1 MTVLRFPLL
10 IPALVLT
17 LAACAPPPPPAPELT
32 ARTSTLSPR
41 LPKGI
46 VRTNGH
52 GEIMAAAAGQA
63 QCLQT
68 SAGAAAAALAATNR
82 ARAARGL
89 SPLRTNP
96 KLQRAAE
103 AHACEMAMRGAMT
116 HAGTKT
122 TGPMARVKGQG
133 YAPRLTAENIAAG
146 RFDLNRVLAEWSS
159 SPDHMSNIAI
169 PGTLDYGIGQAV
181 AADGKTTFWAAI
193 YGKPKG

>member
-1 MTVLRFPLL
+1 M
-10 IPALVLT
+10 
-17 LAACAPPPPPAPELT
+17 T
-32 ARTSTLSPR
+32 ARTSTLSPK

-46 VRTNGH
+46 VRTNGK

-63 QCLQT
+63 QCVPT
-68 SAGAAAAALAATNR
+68 SPEAAAAALAATNR

-89 SPLRTNP
+89 TPLRTNAR
-96 KLQRAAE
+96 LQRAAE

-122 TGPMARVKGQG
+122 TGPMARTKGQG

-146 RFDLNRVLAEWSS
+146 RFDLNRVLSEWNS
-159 SPDHMSNIAI
+159 SPDHLSNVVI
-169 PGTLDYGIGQAV
+169 PGTQDYGIGQAV

>member
-1 MTVLRFPLL
+1 MNVLHRLTILSVVLL
-10 IPALVLT
+10 
-17 LAACAPPPPPAPELT
+17 LAACAAPPEQPQMT
-32 ARTSTLSPR
+32 ARTSTLSPK

-46 VRTNGH
+46 VRTNGK

-63 QCLQT
+63 QCVPT
-68 SAGAAAAALAATNR
+68 SPEAAAAALAATNR

-89 SPLRTNP
+89 TPLRTNAR
-96 KLQRAAE
+96 LQRAAE

-116 HAGTKT
+116 HAGTT
-122 TGPMARVKGQG
+122 TPGPMARTKGQG

-146 RFDLNRVLAEWSS
+146 RFDLNRVLSEWNS
-159 SPDHMSNIAI
+159 SPDHLSNVVI
-169 PGTLDYGIGQAV
+169 PGTQDYGIGQAV

>member
-1 MTVLRFPLL
+1 MNVLHRITILSVVLL
-10 IPALVLT
+10 
-17 LAACAPPPPPAPELT
+17 LAACAAPPEQPQMT
-32 ARTSTLSPR
+32 ARTSTLSPK

-46 VRTNGH
+46 DRTNGK

-63 QCLQT
+63 QCVPT
-68 SAGAAAAALAATNR
+68 SPEAAAAALAATNR

-89 SPLRTNP
+89 TPLRTNAR
-96 KLQRAAE
+96 LQRAAE

-122 TGPMARVKGQG
+122 TGPMARTKGQG

-146 RFDLNRVLAEWSS
+146 RFDLNRVLSEWNS
-159 SPDHMSNIAI
+159 SPDHLSNVVI
-169 PGTLDYGIGQAV
+169 PGTQDYGIGQAV

>member
-1 MTVLRFPLL
+1 MNVLHRLTILSVVLL
-10 IPALVLT
+10 
-17 LAACAPPPPPAPELT
+17 LAACAAPPEQPQMT
-32 ARTSTLSPR
+32 ARTSTLSPK

-46 VRTNGH
+46 VRTNGK

-63 QCLQT
+63 QCVPT
-68 SAGAAAAALAATNR
+68 SPEAAAAALAATNR

-89 SPLRTNP
+89 TPLRTNAR
-96 KLQRAAE
+96 LQRAAE

-122 TGPMARVKGQG
+122 TGPMARTKGQG

-146 RFDLNRVLAEWSS
+146 RFDLGRVLSEWSS
-159 SPDHMSNIAI
+159 SPDHLSNMII
-169 PGTLDYGIGQAV
+169 SGTQDFGIGQAV

>member
-1 MTVLRFPLL
+1 MNVLHRLTILSVVLL
-10 IPALVLT
+10 
-17 LAACAPPPPPAPELT
+17 LAACAAPPEQPQMT
-32 ARTSTLSPR
+32 ARTSTLSPK

-46 VRTNGH
+46 VRTNGK
-52 GEIMAAAAGQA
+52 GEIMAAVAGQA
-63 QCLQT
+63 HCVPT
-68 SAGAAAAALAATNR
+68 SPEAAAAALAATNR

-89 SPLRTNP
+89 TPLRTNAR
-96 KLQRAAE
+96 LQRAAE

-122 TGPMARVKGQG
+122 TGPMARTKGQG

-146 RFDLNRVLAEWSS
+146 RFDLNRVLSEWNS
-159 SPDHMSNIAI
+159 SPDHLSNVVI
-169 PGTLDYGIGQAV
+169 PGTQDYGIGQAV

>member
-1 MTVLRFPLL
+1 MNVLHRLTILSVVLL
-10 IPALVLT
+10 
-17 LAACAPPPPPAPELT
+17 LAACAAPPEQPQMT
-32 ARTSTLSPR
+32 ARTSTLSPK

-46 VRTNGH
+46 VRTNGK

-63 QCLQT
+63 QCVPT
-68 SAGAAAAALAATNR
+68 SPEAAAAALAATNR

-89 SPLRTNP
+89 TPLRTNAR
-96 KLQRAAE
+96 LQRAAE

-122 TGPMARVKGQG
+122 TGPMARTKGQG

-146 RFDLNRVLAEWSS
+146 RFDLNRVLSEWNS
-159 SPDHMSNIAI
+159 SPDHLSNVVI
-169 PGTLDYGIGQAV
+169 PGTQDYGIGQAV

>member
-1 MTVLRFPLL
+1 MNVLHRLTILSVVLL
-10 IPALVLT
+10 
-17 LAACAPPPPPAPELT
+17 LAACAAPPEQPQMT
-32 ARTSTLSPR
+32 ARTSTLSPK

-46 VRTNGH
+46 VRTNGK

-63 QCLQT
+63 QCVPT
-68 SAGAAAAALAATNR
+68 SPEAAAAALAATNR

-89 SPLRTNP
+89 TPLRTNAR
-96 KLQRAAE
+96 LQRAAE

-122 TGPMARVKGQG
+122 TGPMARTKVQG

-146 RFDLNRVLAEWSS
+146 RFDLNRVLSEWNS
-159 SPDHMSNIAI
+159 SPDHLSNVVI
-169 PGTLDYGIGQAV
+169 PGTQDYGIGQAV

>member
-1 MTVLRFPLL
+1 MNVLHRFTILSVVLL
-10 IPALVLT
+10 
-17 LAACAPPPPPAPELT
+17 LAACAAPPEQPQMT
-32 ARTSTLSPR
+32 ARTSTLSPK

-46 VRTNGH
+46 VRTNGK

-63 QCLQT
+63 QCVPT
-68 SAGAAAAALAATNR
+68 SPEAAAAALAATNR

-89 SPLRTNP
+89 TPLRTNAR
-96 KLQRAAE
+96 LQRAAE

-122 TGPMARVKGQG
+122 TGPMARTKGQG

-146 RFDLNRVLAEWSS
+146 RFDLNRVLSEWNS
-159 SPDHMSNIAI
+159 SPDHLSNVVI
-169 PGTLDYGIGQAV
+169 PGTQDYGIGQAV

>member
-1 MTVLRFPLL
+1 MNVLHRLTILSVVLL
-10 IPALVLT
+10 
-17 LAACAPPPPPAPELT
+17 LAACAAPPEQPQMT
-32 ARTSTLSPR
+32 ARTSTLSPK

-46 VRTNGH
+46 VRTNGK

-63 QCLQT
+63 QCVPT
-68 SAGAAAAALAATNR
+68 SPEAAAAALAATNR

-89 SPLRTNP
+89 TPLRTNAR
-96 KLQRAAE
+96 LQRAAE

-122 TGPMARVKGQG
+122 IGPMARTKGQG

-146 RFDLNRVLAEWSS
+146 RFDLNRVLSEWNS
-159 SPDHMSNIAI
+159 SPDHLSNVVI
-169 PGTLDYGIGQAV
+169 PGTQDYGIGQAV

>member
-1 MTVLRFPLL
+1 MNVLHRLTILSVVLL
-10 IPALVLT
+10 
-17 LAACAPPPPPAPELT
+17 LAACAAPPEQPQMT
-32 ARTSTLSPR
+32 ARTSTLSPK

-46 VRTNGH
+46 VRTNGK
-52 GEIMAAAAGQA
+52 GEIMAAVAGQA
-63 QCLQT
+63 HCVPT
-68 SAGAAAAALAATNR
+68 SPEAAAAALAATTR

-89 SPLRTNP
+89 TPLRTNAR
-96 KLQRAAE
+96 LQRAAE

-122 TGPMARVKGQG
+122 TGPMARTKGQG

-146 RFDLNRVLAEWSS
+146 RFDLNRVLSEWNS
-159 SPDHMSNIAI
+159 SPDHLSNVVI
-169 PGTLDYGIGQAV
+169 PGTQDYGIGQAV

>member
-1 MTVLRFPLL
+1 MNVLHRLTILSVVLL
-10 IPALVLT
+10 
-17 LAACAPPPPPAPELT
+17 LAACAAPPEQPQMT
-32 ARTSTLSPR
+32 ARTSTLSPK

-46 VRTNGH
+46 VRTNGK

-63 QCLQT
+63 HCVPT
-68 SAGAAAAALAATNR
+68 SPEAAAAALAATNR

-89 SPLRTNP
+89 TPLRTNAR
-96 KLQRAAE
+96 LQRAAE

-122 TGPMARVKGQG
+122 TGPMARTKGQG

-146 RFDLNRVLAEWSS
+146 RFDLNRVLSEWNS
-159 SPDHMSNIAI
+159 SPDHLSNVVI
-169 PGTLDYGIGQAV
+169 PGTQDYGIGQAV

>member
-1 MTVLRFPLL
+1 MNVLHRLTILSVVLL
-10 IPALVLT
+10 
-17 LAACAPPPPPAPELT
+17 LAACAAPPEQPQMT
-32 ARTSTLSPR
+32 ARTSTLSPK

-46 VRTNGH
+46 VRTNGK

-63 QCLQT
+63 QCVPT
-68 SAGAAAAALAATNR
+68 SPEAAAAALAATNR

-89 SPLRTNP
+89 TPLRTNAR
-96 KLQRAAE
+96 LQRAAE

-122 TGPMARVKGQG
+122 TGPMARTKGQG

-146 RFDLNRVLAEWSS
+146 RFDLNRVLSEWNS
-159 SPDHMSNIAI
+159 SPDHLSNVVI
-169 PGTLDYGIGQAV
+169 PGTQDYGIGQAM

>member
-1 MTVLRFPLL
+1 MNVFRLFLLPTIVLM
-10 IPALVLT
+10 
-17 LAACAPPPPPAPELT
+17 LAACATAPEPPQQLT

-41 LPKGI
+41 LPKGV
-46 VRTNGH
+46 VRTDGY

-63 QCLQT
+63 RCVRT
-68 SAGAAAAALAATNR
+68 TPDAAAAALAATNW

-89 SPLRTNP
+89 TPLRTNDR
-96 KLQRAAE
+96 LQRAAE

-122 TGPMARVKGQG
+122 TGPMARAKGQG

-146 RFDLNRVLAEWSS
+146 RFDMGRVLSEWSS
-159 SPDHMSNIAI
+159 SPDHLSNIMI
-169 PGTLDYGIGQAV
+169 PGTQDFGIGQAV

-193 YGKPKG
+193 YGKPKR

>member
-1 MTVLRFPLL
+1 MNVFRHFLLSMIVLL
-10 IPALVLT
+10 
-17 LAACAPPPPPAPELT
+17 LAACAAPPPEPPVMT

-41 LPKGI
+41 LPRGI

-63 QCLQT
+63 HCVAT
-68 SAGAAAAALAATNR
+68 SPAAAAAALAATNR

-89 SPLRTNP
+89 TPLRTNAR
-96 KLQRAAE
+96 LQRAAE

-122 TGPMARVKGQG
+122 TGPMARSKGQG

-146 RFDLNRVLAEWSS
+146 RFDLGRVLAEWSS
-159 SPDHMSNIAI
+159 SPSHLSNIII
-169 PGTLDYGIGQAV
+169 PGTEDFGIGQAV
-181 AADGKTTFWAAI
+181 AAAGKTTFWAAI

>member
-1 MTVLRFPLL
+1 MNVLHRITILSVVLL
-10 IPALVLT
+10 
-17 LAACAPPPPPAPELT
+17 LAACAAPPEQPQMT
-32 ARTSTLSPR
+32 ARTSTLSPK

-46 VRTNGH
+46 VRTNGK

-63 QCLQT
+63 QCVPT
-68 SAGAAAAALAATNR
+68 SPEAAAAALAATNR

-89 SPLRTNP
+89 TPLRTNAR
-96 KLQRAAE
+96 LQRAAE

-122 TGPMARVKGQG
+122 TGPMARTKGQG

-146 RFDLNRVLAEWSS
+146 RFDLNRVLSEWNS
-159 SPDHMSNIAI
+159 SPDHLSNVVI
-169 PGTLDYGIGQAV
+169 PGTQDYGIGQAV

>member
-1 MTVLRFPLL
+1 MNVLHRLTILSVVLL
-10 IPALVLT
+10 
-17 LAACAPPPPPAPELT
+17 LAACAAPPEQPQMT
-32 ARTSTLSPR
+32 ARTSTLSPK

-46 VRTNGH
+46 VRTNGK

-63 QCLQT
+63 QCVPT
-68 SAGAAAAALAATNR
+68 SPEAAAAALAATHR

-89 SPLRTNP
+89 TPLRTNAR
-96 KLQRAAE
+96 LQRAAE

-122 TGPMARVKGQG
+122 TGPMARTKGQG

-146 RFDLNRVLAEWSS
+146 RFDLNRVLSEWNS
-159 SPDHMSNIAI
+159 SPDHLSNVVI
-169 PGTLDYGIGQAV
+169 PGTQDYGIGQAV